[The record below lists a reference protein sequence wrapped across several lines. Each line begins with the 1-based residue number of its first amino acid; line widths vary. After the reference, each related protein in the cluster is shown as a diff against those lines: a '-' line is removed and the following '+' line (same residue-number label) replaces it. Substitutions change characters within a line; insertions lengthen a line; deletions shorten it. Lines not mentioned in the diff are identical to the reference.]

1 MPRIVR
7 DELACVQIFPS
18 INYRHKQSGRSI
30 NFACSDVARINP
42 GCQIEA
48 ADWTRWSRVVCLAIC
63 EAEDGSDF
71 GTIRWCFAIR
81 GISDS
86 VTFAHRLA
94 IANLIGTS
102 SSKSPANL
110 SVHFYLS
117 PEAIRLSN
125 APLQILSKQTDKYS

>member
-1 MPRIVR
+1 M
-7 DELACVQIFPS
+7 F
-18 INYRHKQSGRSI
+18 
-30 NFACSDVARINP
+30 
-42 GCQIEA
+42 
-48 ADWTRWSRVVCLAIC
+48 AIC

-102 SSKSPANL
+102 SKQGSVLHSPANL

-125 APLQILSKQTDKYS
+125 APLQILSKQTDKCS